1 MKKTFLNLFLM
12 LSMGYCATSC
22 VSEDEDSVL
31 EGGVGTLSLSVTS
44 ETGFKSRVVNES
56 DYSNTADYT
65 IQIIDKATSV
75 VKKEFLYKDA
85 PQKIELNNGS
95 YDLKAFYGQDLNAS
109 QDYFYVEGNTSFTI
123 NGKEVSASVS
133 CAPTCVKVI
142 ANFSSDMSE
151 YFTDYSVVYATK
163 ALKAEPTTVVWGKDN
178 VAPWYLK
185 VEKQGEDVEA
195 VINFTRKSDG
205 KSTSITK
212 VFNMMPGNA
221 WTLNVKPTV
230 NNGEL
235 GISITINESTD
246 DEVIDI
252 IVPSDW
258 I

>member
-1 MKKTFLNLFLM
+1 M

-22 VSEDEDSVL
+22 VSEGEDSVL

-185 VEKQGEDVEA
+185 VDKKGEDVEA

-205 KSTSITK
+205 KSTSVART
-212 VFNMMPGNA
+212 FNMLPGDA

-230 NNGEL
+230 NNGDL

>member
-1 MKKTFLNLFLM
+1 MKKIFLNLFLM

-22 VSEDEDSVL
+22 VSDNDNSAL
-31 EGGVGTLSLSVTS
+31 ESGVGTLCLSVIS
-44 ETGFKSRVVNES
+44 ETQFQSRIVNES
-56 DYSNTADYT
+56 DYNKTENYT
-65 IQIIDKATSV
+65 IQIIDKATNA
-75 VKKEFLYKDA
+75 VKKEFLYKDV
-85 PQKIELNNGS
+85 PERIELNNGS
-95 YDLKAFYGQDLNAS
+95 YDLKAFYGKDLTAS
-109 QDYFYVEGNTSFTI
+109 QDYFYVEGSTSFTV

-151 YFTDYSVVYATK
+151 YFTDYSVVYTTR
-163 ALKAEPTTVVWGKDN
+163 ALKSESKTALWEKDN

-185 VEKQGEDVEA
+185 VDKKGEDVEA

-205 KSTSITK
+205 KSTSVART
-212 VFNMMPGNA
+212 FNMLPGDA

-230 NNGEL
+230 NNGDL